1 VRTARREPPA
11 AQRNAMLLFS
21 REMHKKFAGTPLADH
36 FLADES

>member
-1 VRTARREPPA
+1 
-11 AQRNAMLLFS
+11 MLLFS